1 MQSPTE
7 PLAYSIP
14 NAAKAIDCSQRHI
27 YNLVADGKLRL
38 VKSGRRSLIPAS
50 DLRALVEAA

>member
-1 MQSPTE
+1 MQTATE

-14 NAAKAIDCSQRHI
+14 SAARAIDCSQRHI
-27 YNLVADGKLRL
+27 YNLVSEGKLRL
-38 VKSGRRSLIPAS
+38 VKSGRRSLIPAA

>member
-1 MQSPTE
+1 MQNTNE

-14 NAAKAIDCSQRHI
+14 SAAAAIDCSQRHI
-27 YNLVADGKLRL
+27 YNLVTAGKLRL